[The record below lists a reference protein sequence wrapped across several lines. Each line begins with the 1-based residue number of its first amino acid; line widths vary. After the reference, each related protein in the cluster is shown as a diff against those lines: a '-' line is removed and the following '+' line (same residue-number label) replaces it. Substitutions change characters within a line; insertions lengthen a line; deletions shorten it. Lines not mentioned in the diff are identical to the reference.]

1 MKFTKPFPKML
12 KNLPYEQMDKG
23 DLIDNMFWIGD
34 RLSPKGKEFMQ
45 KIQSYPATIK
55 RIGGSSIADSE
66 MKKIEKRFATEKV
79 YSESRS

>member
-1 MKFTKPFPKML
+1 
-12 KNLPYEQMDKG
+12 MDKG

-66 MKKIEKRFATEKV
+66 MKENREKV
-79 YSESRS
+79 RYRKSIF